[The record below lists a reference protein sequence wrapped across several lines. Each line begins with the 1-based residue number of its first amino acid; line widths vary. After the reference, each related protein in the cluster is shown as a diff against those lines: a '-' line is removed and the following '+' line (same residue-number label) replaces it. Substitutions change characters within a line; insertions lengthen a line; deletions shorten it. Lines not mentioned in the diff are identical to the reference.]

1 MSDEK
6 GKIELRS
13 DEVEDILGKVPTWV
27 TRNGILMFF
36 IVISLLL
43 IGTWAFKIPDVKKA
57 NISVTSLQPAIDIE
71 ARMDGKVDIL
81 FVSDNEE
88 VKEQQV
94 LAVIEKS
101 AVFEDVVGLKDKLEM
116 LDPSG
121 SKIEEMQLP
130 ANGNAILGV
139 VQGAYAT
146 FYKNYRDYAEFLQLN
161 YHQRKI
167 ELLVEEN
174 TQYMAYSEN
183 LDERA
188 SILRE
193 EYDLSYKQYN
203 RDSSLYKE
211 GVVSESAYEDTKSKM
226 LSKRGGWQQILS
238 LKTENEIKIAGI
250 REQILEME
258 LKKQERLSQFS
269 SSLEEALNNLNASIA
284 SWEKQYLIVTPISGH
299 VTFNKI
305 WSENQNVKAGER
317 VMTVI
322 PYESSDYLGKIMLP
336 LKGAGEVKEGQ
347 QVNIRFDNF
356 PYLEYG
362 MVKGEV
368 SNISKVSQDKFYT
381 VEVSLPNGLIT
392 YYGVKI
398 DFSQNMQGQ
407 VEILTD
413 KMRLLTR
420 IFNPVRNAIS
430 RQREM

>member
-1 MSDEK
+1 
-6 GKIELRS
+6 
-13 DEVEDILGKVPTWV
+13 V
-27 TRNGILMFF
+27 TRFGILRFF

-71 ARMDGKVDIL
+71 ARMDGKVEIL

-284 SWEKQYLIVTPISGH
+284 SWEKQYLI
-299 VTFNKI
+299 
-305 WSENQNVKAGER
+305 
-317 VMTVI
+317 
-322 PYESSDYLGKIMLP
+322 GKIMLP

>member
-6 GKIELRS
+6 RKVELRS
-13 DEVEDILGKVPTWV
+13 DEVEDILGKVPAWV

-36 IVISLLL
+36 IVITLLL
-43 IGTWAFKIPDVKKA
+43 IGAWAFKMPDVKKA
-57 NISVTSLQPAIDIE
+57 NISVTSLLPAIDIE
-71 ARMDGKVDIL
+71 ARMNGKVDVL

-88 VKEQQV
+88 VKQKQV
-94 LAVIEKS
+94 LAVIEN
-101 AVFEDVVGLKDKLEM
+101 AADFEDLMDLKSQLHM
-116 LDPSG
+116 LDLTASE
-121 SKIEEMQLP
+121 IEETDFQ
-130 ANGNAILGV
+130 ANGNADLGS
-139 VQGAYAT
+139 VQGTYAT
-146 FYKNYRDYAEFLQLN
+146 FYKNFRDYTDFIQLN

-167 ELLVEEN
+167 ELLVQEN
-174 TQYMAYSEN
+174 EQYLFYSEN
-183 LDERA
+183 LNERA
-188 SILRE
+188 AILNE
-193 EYDLSYKQYN
+193 EYNLSYKQYN
-203 RDSSLYKE
+203 RDSTLYKQ
-211 GVVSESAYEDTKSKM
+211 GVVSESALEDTKSKM
-226 LSKRGGWQQILS
+226 LSKRGGWQELLS

-258 LKKQERLSQFS
+258 LKKQEQFTQLSTS
-269 SSLEEALNNLNASIA
+269 MEEALNNLNASIA
-284 SWEKQYLIVTPISGH
+284 SWEKLYLIVTPISGH

-305 WSENQNVKAGER
+305 WSENQNVKAGEQ

-322 PYESSDYLGKIMLP
+322 PDEGSDYLGKIMLP

-368 SNISKVSQDKFYT
+368 SNISKVPQNNFYT
-381 VEVSLPNGLIT
+381 VEVSFPEGLET
-392 YYGVKI
+392 YYRVKI

-407 VEILTD
+407 AEILTD